1 MLNLDIKP
9 LKKEFFDMAWK
20 RLNNLTKPQGS
31 LGKLE
36 EIAAKLVAI
45 YENPMPE
52 IKKKAVLVFASDHGV
67 TQEGVS
73 AYPKEVTAQ
82 MVFNFL
88 RGGAGINVLARHAGA
103 EVVVVDVGIDYD
115 FEKVNG
121 LISKK
126 VVKGTGNIAK
136 GPALTRG
143 DAMKCIEIGIEVVK
157 EYHSKGYNLF
167 ATGEMGIGNTT
178 PSSAVVSVL
187 TNSPVEEVTGKG
199 TGIDE
204 ETFKRKVGVIKRA
217 IEINK
222 PDASDPV
229 DVLSKVGGPEIGAIA
244 GVVLCCASLRIPV
257 VVDGFISTAGALM
270 AYCINPVVKDYIF
283 VSHNSV
289 EKGHKRALDFMG
301 LKPLLDL
308 NLRLGEGTGA
318 ALAMTII
325 EAGLKI
331 YREMAT
337 FDEAG
342 VSKSDK

>member
-157 EYHSKGYNLF
+157 SIT
-167 ATGEMGIGNTT
+167 A
-178 PSSAVVSVL
+178 
-187 TNSPVEEVTGKG
+187 
-199 TGIDE
+199 
-204 ETFKRKVGVIKRA
+204 KVIICSQREKWELA
-217 IEINK
+217 IQ
-222 PDASDPV
+222 
-229 DVLSKVGGPEIGAIA
+229 
-244 GVVLCCASLRIPV
+244 R
-257 VVDGFISTAGALM
+257 
-270 AYCINPVVKDYIF
+270 
-283 VSHNSV
+283 
-289 EKGHKRALDFMG
+289 
-301 LKPLLDL
+301 LLL
-308 NLRLGEGTGA
+308 QL
-318 ALAMTII
+318 
-325 EAGLKI
+325 
-331 YREMAT
+331 
-337 FDEAG
+337 
-342 VSKSDK
+342 